1 MGSAPLRAAA
11 SARTLALAL
20 CCCLGAGCGEDGGTE
35 PEAPNAD
42 PASLADLFGSTL
54 VRSDGSSAGI
64 QALQTKALI
73 GIYFAAG
80 WCPACAAFTPRLVAA
95 YDTLRA
101 ADTSFE
107 IVMVSFDYSSAD
119 MLAHMKSHGM
129 GWLAVPYQSGFR
141 RALAD
146 LYGVQ
151 LIPTLVVIDAGLRT
165 ITRDGRDDVTVK
177 GAAAFDDW
185 LAASRSR

>member
-1 MGSAPLRAAA
+1 MGPAPLRAAA

-20 CCCLGAGCGEDGGTE
+20 CCCLGVSCGGDGGTS
-35 PEAPNAD
+35 PEAPTAD
-42 PASLADLFGSTL
+42 PTSLAGLFGSTL
-54 VRSDGSSAGI
+54 VRSDGSSVAI

-101 ADTSFE
+101 ADASFE
-107 IVMVSFDYSSAD
+107 IVMVSFDYGAAD
-119 MLAHMKSHGM
+119 MLAHMKSRGM
-129 GWLAVPYQSGFR
+129 RWPAVPYESGSR

-165 ITRDGRDDVTVK
+165 ITRDGRDDVAVK
-177 GAAAFDDW
+177 GSAAYGDW
-185 LAASRSR
+185 LTASRGR